1 VALRKG
7 FLGLEAESLGAE
19 RGKNEKKAIAQSE
32 KGPVPLVQY
41 LSS

>member
-7 FLGLEAESLGAE
+7 FLGLEAESLGE
-19 RGKNEKKAIAQSE
+19 GVKKGYGADRK
-32 KGPVPLVQY
+32 KGPVPLVQN